1 MTRLD
6 RLVTRLATRA
16 PAQVTDPARRE
27 AAVALILHPDPDRLL
42 VVRRV
47 TRESDPWSG
56 QLALPGGR
64 REPSDDSL
72 VATAIRET
80 TEEVGIALL
89 PDEMRLTLDDLAP
102 TTPML
107 PPMLVRPFL
116 FVPSEESGIVLS
128 GELDHAEWVTFEQLL
143 QPGGRQSRELLVRG
157 APMRVM
163 GYQLPAGFLWGM
175 TERILGPVIREWKA
189 LAGEG

>member
-1 MTRLD
+1 MRE
-6 RLVTRLATRA
+6 
-16 PAQVTDPARRE
+16 PKQVTDSARRE

-42 VVRRV
+42 LLRRV
-47 TRESDPWSG
+47 IRESDPWSG

-72 VATAIRET
+72 VTTAIRET
-80 TEEVGIALL
+80 AEEVGIALH
-89 PDEMRLTLDDLAP
+89 PDELRLTLDDLAP

-116 FVPSEESGIVLS
+116 FAPSVESSTVLS

-143 QPGGRQSRELLVRG
+143 QPGVRQSRELMVRG
-157 APMRVM
+157 APLRVM
-163 GYQLPAGFLWGM
+163 GYDLPAGFLWGM
-175 TERILGPVIREWKA
+175 TERILAPVLEAWRLTRDA
-189 LAGEG
+189 